1 MLLRADVSEGG
12 SCAENKKI
20 PTNDI
25 LKACQDLFYADI
37 VVRTEIGIRTLVDR
51 KRGLRSRTN
60 IVDEDR
66 RSRPQGRVEEAYLR
80 VPLAQHLAGR
90 HTRTVETTASEAPV
104 QDEQRKTWTGTPAA
118 RQRAMWRRS
127 PTPLARRSSDLGT
140 TRSREKSGINW

>member
-37 VVRTEIGIRTLVDR
+37 IVRTEIGIRTLVDR
-51 KRGLRSRTN
+51 KRGLRFRTN
-60 IVDEDR
+60 VVDEDR
-66 RSRPQGRVEEAYLR
+66 RSRPQGRVEEADLR

-90 HTRTVETTASEAPV
+90 HTHTVETTASEAPV
-104 QDEQRKTWTGTPAA
+104 QDEQRKTWTGTPAT
-118 RQRAMWRRS
+118 RQRAMVEEIPPS
-127 PTPLARRSSDLGT
+127 SARRGSDSGT
-140 TRSREKSGINW
+140 TRSREKSGVNW